1 MGMTCQSSFR
11 CEAPRA
17 NLPSGA
23 KHRVPIFLPVRSTAC
38 QSSFR
43 CEAPRANLP
52 SGAKHRVPIFLPVR
66 STACQSS
73 FRCEAPR
80 ANLPSG
86 AKHRVPIFLP
96 VRSTACQSSFRC
108 EAPRANLP
116 SGAKHRVLCIG
127 HFAQQHLPFGDDA
140 DAEFGWIAKP
150 CVIEMGECSHS
161 ASEKAAA
168 IVPASLRANFMKP
181 ASV

>member
-1 MGMTCQSSFR
+1 MVTKTSPDCMFTQVNAETQCIETAGVNMPVKIG
-11 CEAPRA
+11 APQ
-17 NLPSGA
+17 NPFGDDVS
-23 KHRVPIFLPVRSTAC
+23 
-38 QSSFR
+38 
-43 CEAPRANLP
+43 
-52 SGAKHRVPIFLPVR
+52 
-66 STACQSS
+66 
-73 FRCEAPR
+73 
-80 ANLPSG
+80 
-86 AKHRVPIFLP
+86 IFLP